1 MTINGTALVAGDAA
15 AIGGGNI
22 QMDQGQDAEVL
33 PC

>member
-1 MTINGTALVAGDAA
+1 VAGDAA

-33 PC
+33 LFDLSRL